1 MPRVTLLQTNFT
13 AGELSPKVHGR
24 VDVARYQNGAKTA
37 RNVIAEIWGGM
48 RRRDGTRYVN
58 EVKDST
64 KRVRLIPFIYSETTA
79 YMLEFG
85 DTYMRVYKDG
95 AVLGA
100 PYEISTPFTEAMLDE
115 LDYTQGSD
123 TMFIF
128 HESLEPRRLRRFGD
142 TSWTLD
148 VAPFVAAPFVEPGT
162 NPAASLTPSAKDPV
176 GGSVTLTA
184 SAGVFVSGD
193 VGKSVKINGGT
204 VLLTGYT
211 SATVVTGTIKVEL
224 TSTTAAPAD
233 AWSLHALAWTPTN
246 GYPRTGTLF
255 EQRLVVAGSPAYP
268 QTIWGSVTGAYL
280 DFSQGVNDDD
290 AFAFNVASDQV
301 NPIQYITSSRALVAM
316 TSGGEFTVQ
325 GGLEKPLAPTNV
337 QVRQRSNYG
346 CSRVRPVRIRDA
358 ELFVQRAG
366 RKLRSFAYNVA
377 SDDWTAPDVSV
388 LAEHITQGGF
398 VDMCWQQEPTSILW
412 LVKADGML
420 VSVTYDTDQD
430 VMAWTEHEMVGAAE
444 TVATIPSETG
454 DQVWLVVNRT
464 IDGATARYVEMLDA
478 AVLVD
483 SAKVMTAGSAQ
494 TVWSGLDHLEGEDV
508 DVVADGAYSGRYTV
522 AGGAVTISAAA
533 LTVTVGLPY
542 TSTIELLNPEIQTG
556 MGSAV
561 GNAMRTSEITLRVH
575 ETTGGEI
582 NGQALVFRRFG
593 DNSLIETPQAYTGVV
608 RVENL
613 GWERGTS
620 PVVITQDKPMPFH
633 VLSVTR
639 KFTTND

>member
-24 VDVARYQNGAKTA
+24 VDVARYQNGAKVA
-37 RNVIAEIWGGM
+37 RNVIAEVWGGL
-48 RRRDGTRYVN
+48 RRRDGLRFVR

-79 YMLEFG
+79 YMLEMG

-95 AVLGA
+95 AILGA
-100 PYEISTPFTEAMLDE
+100 PYEISTPFTEAMLE
-115 LDYTQGSD
+115 ALDYTQGSD
-123 TMFIF
+123 TMFVF
-128 HESLEPRRLRRFGD
+128 HEALEPRRIRRFGD
-142 TSWTLD
+142 TSWTQD
-148 VAPFVAAPFVEPGT
+148 AAPFVATPFVEPGT
-162 NPAASLTPSAKDPV
+162 NPVASLTPSAKSPV
-176 GGSVTLTA
+176 GAAVTVTA
-184 SAGVFVSGD
+184 SASVFAAGD
-193 VGKSVKINGGT
+193 VGKSIKINGGII
-204 VLLTGYT
+204 LLTTFT
-211 SATVVTGTIKVEL
+211 SDTGMAGTIKQEL

-233 AWSLHALAWTPTN
+233 AWSLHALAWTPAN

-268 QTIWGSVTGAYL
+268 QTIWGSVTGAAL
-280 DFSQGVNDDD
+280 DFTQGVNDDD

-325 GGLEKPLAPTNV
+325 GGLEKPLGPTNV

-346 CSRVRPVRIRDA
+346 CARVRPVRIRDA
-358 ELFVQRAG
+358 EMFVQRAG

-412 LVKADGML
+412 LVKTDGTL

-430 VMAWTEHEMVGAAE
+430 VMAWTEHEMVGAVE
-444 TVATIPSETG
+444 SVATIPSATG

-464 IDGATARYVEMLDA
+464 IDGATKRYVEMLDPS
-478 AVLVD
+478 VLVD
-483 SAKVMTAGSAQ
+483 SAKVLTAGTKQ
-494 TVWSGLDHLEGEDV
+494 TMWTGLDHLEGQAV

-522 AGGAVTISAAA
+522 TGGAVTIAAGA

-542 TSTIELLNPEIQTG
+542 TSTIELLDPEIQTG

-582 NGQALVFRRFG
+582 NGQPLVFRRFG
-593 DNSLIETPQAYTGVV
+593 ENAAIETPQAFTGVV

-613 GWERGTS
+613 GWERGRS
-620 PVVITQDKPMPFH
+620 DVVITQDKPMPFH